1 MFKFRDWLIYNQE
14 NPLIQL
20 LLILL
25 SIATLHYLDNGEVAQ
40 DSKPSS
46 NNERIIIILIAVLLL
61 VLVISIT
68 VLIIIRRKSKYLKDI
83 VFINGT
89 RKETTSIKY
98 YYTYNFEVVSIIINV
113 QKLPLLILASFLH
126 LFFNKTLQTAFG
138 SFFRI
143 VLIFYCFD

>member
-20 LLILL
+20 LRILL

-113 QKLPLLILASFLH
+113 
-126 LFFNKTLQTAFG
+126 
-138 SFFRI
+138 
-143 VLIFYCFD
+143 